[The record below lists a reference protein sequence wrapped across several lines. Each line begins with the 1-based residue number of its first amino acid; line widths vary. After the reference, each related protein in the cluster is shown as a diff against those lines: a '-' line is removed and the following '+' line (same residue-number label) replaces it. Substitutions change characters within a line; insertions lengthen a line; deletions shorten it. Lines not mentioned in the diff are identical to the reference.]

1 MGGIFNTPGT
11 LAIIQVL
18 NQAHERTNFRTL
30 SNDAGYI
37 HDLQTSVGTLSTYNL
52 CVKHRLI
59 TVDPTFNNR
68 WNTWLNYFDAHGG
81 GNIRNQ
87 MASALRG
94 QQRN

>member
-37 HDLQTSVGTLSTYNL
+37 HRPTNVGRHFVHL
-52 CVKHRLI
+52 
-59 TVDPTFNNR
+59 
-68 WNTWLNYFDAHGG
+68 
-81 GNIRNQ
+81 
-87 MASALRG
+87 
-94 QQRN
+94 

>member
-1 MGGIFNTPGT
+1 MTRGT
-11 LAIIQVL
+11 FI
-18 NQAHERTNFRTL
+18 
-30 SNDAGYI
+30 
-37 HDLQTSVGTLSTYNL
+37 DLQTSVGTLSTYNL

-94 QQRN
+94 HTAELSFLLFRQRVLTWQPLTSRTVKQERTLW